1 MQRNITDLVE
11 KQRTAV
17 GLLHLPGVI
26 GMRIGKRPF
35 HMSEQ
40 FTLKQGLSNGA
51 GIHADH
57 WFQSPVGQAVNL
69 GSQHV
74 FPRSVLTGNQNTRV
88 GRSNLLDRAT
98 DSRHGRSR
106 SP

>member
-1 MQRNITDLVE
+1 MGIAHLRHRTVLQHPQQLCLEMQRNITDLVE

-17 GLLHLPGVI
+17 GLFHLPGEI

-40 FTLKQGLSNGA
+40 FTLEQGLSNGA

-57 WFQSPVGQAVNL
+57 
-69 GSQHV
+69 
-74 FPRSVLTGNQNTRV
+74 
-88 GRSNLLDRAT
+88 
-98 DSRHGRSR
+98 
-106 SP
+106 